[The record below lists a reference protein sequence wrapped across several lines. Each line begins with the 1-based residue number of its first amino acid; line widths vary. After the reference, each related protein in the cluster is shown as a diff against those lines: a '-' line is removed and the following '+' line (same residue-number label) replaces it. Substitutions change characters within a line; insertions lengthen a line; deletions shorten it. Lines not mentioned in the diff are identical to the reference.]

1 MMELL
6 SPAGGLDSLIAAVQT
21 GADAVY
27 MGFGAF
33 NARRSAKNF
42 TDEEF
47 ASAVAYCHL
56 RGVRV
61 FLTLNT
67 LLTDR
72 ELEQAAESL
81 RKASD
86 MGVDAILVQDWGLL
100 TLAREIVPDVPLH
113 ASTQM
118 SLFTLGGA
126 NEAAALGLERV
137 VLAREL
143 ACDEIREICAGCPAQ
158 IEVFAH
164 GALCMCYSGQCEMSA
179 VVGERSGNRGACAQP
194 CRLPYGVNGPCR
206 GGHPLSLKDANL
218 SAYLAEMEAMGVAC
232 LKLEGRMKRPEYV
245 AVVTGIYRRLLDEK
259 RQPTAEESRRLEQ
272 AFSRSG
278 FTDGYW
284 LGKKGPQMFGTR
296 PENAPEPKELF
307 AKAREMYENG
317 RENRKIPVSLA
328 IRVQAGKPVSL
339 AVACQSNNGL
349 MNVWAQ
355 GPVPETARSRALTAE
370 ELRERLNKTGGTVFT
385 VEQFRA
391 ELDDGL
397 MLPASVINGLRRDA
411 LEGLKQRLEQDWF
424 LRRMSPWQ
432 KEELRQGR
440 DPHVRRVLEAAALPE
455 APEPPA
461 AMRFTCSV
469 QKAEQVTAALL
480 AEKPA
485 AVYVPVEELER
496 LDPELDWGETELCA
510 VLPRIFRTADETPL
524 RQLLEQHPEASAV
537 AIGNLGH
544 LTIARGLNRTL
555 RGDFGLNIFNS
566 RALLFWQRQE
576 LASATVSFELRWQ
589 QVRDLRKYLPCE
601 AIIYGRLPLMVT
613 ENCVTRCSV
622 GCTHGAGSVLT
633 DRTGARFPVLCGY
646 GCRCEIQNSKT
657 LFLADKPEM
666 RRCGLTY
673 GRLRFTTETPEQCV
687 QVLQRYQNGGN
698 WAPEDLTRG
707 LFYRGVE

>member
-6 SPAGGLDSLIAAVQT
+6 SPAGGFDSLIAAVQT

-42 TDEEF
+42 TDGEF

-72 ELEQAAESL
+72 ELVQAADAL
-81 RKASD
+81 KKACA

-126 NEAAALGLERV
+126 NEAAAQGMERV

-143 ACDEIREICAGCPAQ
+143 NRDEVREICAGCPAE
-158 IEVFAH
+158 IEIFIH

-218 SAYLAEMEAMGVAC
+218 SAYLGEMAEMGVAC

-245 AVVTGIYRRLLDEK
+245 AVITGIYRRLIDEK
-259 RQPTAEESRRLEQ
+259 RRPTAEEARQLEQ

-307 AKAREMYENG
+307 AEVRAQYENG
-317 RENRKIPVSLA
+317 RENRKIPVNL
-328 IRVQAGKPVSL
+328 RLTVRRGEPVRL
-339 AVACQSNNGL
+339 GGACAVHGGAAFAMGTG
-349 MNVWAQ
+349 A
-355 GPVPETARSRALTAE
+355 VPEEARNRAVTAE
-370 ELRERLNKTGGTVFT
+370 ELRQRLSKTGGTVFT
-385 VEQFRA
+385 ADRVEI
-391 ELDDGL
+391 ELDEGL
-397 MLPASVINGLRRDA
+397 MVPASVINGLRRELLDELA
-411 LEGLKQRLEQDWF
+411 A
-424 LRRMSPWQ
+424 RR
-432 KEELRQGR
+432 E
-440 DPHVRRVLEAAALPE
+440 DIPHRRVLEAAALPE
-455 APEPPA
+455 APEPPKT
-461 AMRFTCSV
+461 MRFTCSV
-469 QKAEQVTAALL
+469 LKAQQVTAALL

-485 AVYVPVEELER
+485 IVYVPIEELER
-496 LDPELDWGETELCA
+496 LDAGLDWGETELCA
-510 VLPRIFRTADETPL
+510 VLPRIFRTADEPVL
-524 RQLLEQHPEASAV
+524 RQLLERHPEATAV
-537 AIGNLGH
+537 AVGNLGH
-544 LTIARGLNRTL
+544 LPIVRGLGRTL

-566 RALLFWQRQE
+566 RALLFWREQG
-576 LASATVSFELRWQ
+576 LSSATASFELRWQ
-589 QVRDLRKYLPCE
+589 QVRDLNKHLPCE
-601 AIIYGRLPLMVT
+601 AVVYGRLPLMVT
-613 ENCVTRCSV
+613 ENCVTRCNV

-633 DRTGARFPVLCGY
+633 DRTGAQFPVTCGY
-646 GCRCEIQNSKT
+646 GCRCEIQNSRT
-657 LFLADKPEM
+657 LFLADKPEIH
-666 RRCGLTY
+666 RCGLTY
-673 GRLRFTTETPEQCV
+673 GRLRFTTETPDQCAA
-687 QVLQRYQNGGN
+687 VLRRYKDGGD
-698 WAPEDLTRG
+698 WTPDDMTRG